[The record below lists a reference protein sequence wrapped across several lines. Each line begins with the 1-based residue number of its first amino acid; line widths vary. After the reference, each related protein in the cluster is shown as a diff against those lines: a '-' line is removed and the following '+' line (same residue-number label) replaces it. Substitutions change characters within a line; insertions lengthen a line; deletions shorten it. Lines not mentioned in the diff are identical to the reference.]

1 MDACLKLITETVQ
14 EQNRLAQ
21 IAANERASQAKLDA
35 YASKLAI
42 HLPVIISDRA
52 KCIRNSPAIRAV
64 FPNTAPVVNP
74 YSAMDAA
81 LAVAEKRFP
90 APFDNADQALM
101 ARNLLRELIQKITGE
116 FWGHT
121 LTLGG
126 NKHSWMSIGWKDCL
140 KPGERYYPR
149 AACGHKGLPIHTK
162 IPIMVWH
169 WTGSTW
175 IQLAPTHENTCISH
189 WKIRLEELPDTQ
201 EACA

>member
-14 EQNRLAQ
+14 EQNHLAQ

-42 HLPVIISDRA
+42 HLPVIISDGA
-52 KCIRNSPAIRAV
+52 KCIRNSPDIRAV
-64 FPNTAPVVNP
+64 FRNTAPVVNP

-81 LAVAEKRFP
+81 LAVAGKLFP
-90 APFDNADQALM
+90 VPFDNADQALM
-101 ARNLLRELIQKITGE
+101 ACNLLRELIQKITGE

-121 LTLGG
+121 LTLRG
-126 NKHSWMSIGWKDCL
+126 NKHSWMSIGWKDWKWRTGYPL
-140 KPGERYYPR
+140 KPGERYCPR
-149 AACGHKGLPIHTK
+149 AACGHNSF
-162 IPIMVWH
+162 
-169 WTGSTW
+169 WTWDPREVNYSCW
-175 IQLAPTHENTCISH
+175 AANTHENTCIRH